1 MDFATLTW
9 LSLGLGLGLV
19 HAFDADHV
27 MALSVFATRGRSAA
41 DGVRSGLR
49 WALGHGLAVVA
60 VGCGLLF
67 LGQAMPDAFS
77 STAERGV
84 GIVMIGLGIWVWIE
98 LARQRGHLHFHD
110 HDDLPPHAHWHSHRG
125 EDAVALDD
133 SDASSAS
140 DASDASDTSDASG
153 VSEAAYAV
161 AASHA
166 HGSHRHEHGPF
177 FVGGLHGLAGSA
189 PILAVLPAASQSP
202 LLGAGYLL
210 IFALGV
216 ALAMAIVSGAFGHL
230 VSRLHVQGATRRLTG
245 LRALSASG
253 SIGLGLW
260 LLVSPS

>member
-1 MDFATLTW
+1 M
-9 LSLGLGLGLV
+9 
-19 HAFDADHV
+19 
-27 MALSVFATRGRSAA
+27 
-41 DGVRSGLR
+41 
-49 WALGHGLAVVA
+49 
-60 VGCGLLF
+60 
-67 LGQAMPDAFS
+67 
-77 STAERGV
+77 
-84 GIVMIGLGIWVWIE
+84 
-98 LARQRGHLHFHD
+98 
-110 HDDLPPHAHWHSHRG
+110 
-125 EDAVALDD
+125 LDD
-133 SDASSAS
+133 FDASSAS
-140 DASDASDTSDASG
+140 DAS
-153 VSEAAYAV
+153 YAV